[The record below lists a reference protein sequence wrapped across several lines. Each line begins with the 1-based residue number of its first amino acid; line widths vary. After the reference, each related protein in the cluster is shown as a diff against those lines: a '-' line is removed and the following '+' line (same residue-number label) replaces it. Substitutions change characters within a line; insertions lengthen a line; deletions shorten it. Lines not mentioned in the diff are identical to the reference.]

1 MSFADQ
7 FLRKEK
13 VADNTEAVLQLLNI
27 ISNPESKVL
36 LTPDQASSVKSLQ
49 SRCSFQVK
57 PLVEIYRDRLWAAW
71 KKYED
76 PEMDLKTAISKHEE
90 NKVSESQARD
100 KALKEAKSDGTS
112 VVQTTVPPRDFHETI
127 IEIQN
132 AQYLIDPKTGV
143 ASANP
148 LQYSKKIEWDDFMDE
163 VHINP
168 YSGTVDLYKTLLSL
182 MEECARVGCTRDQ
195 LCKVYKMFVFHHMK
209 ESYNALSYEKDAETI
224 FDILMGLLDV
234 SGHLNKM
241 KECLRM
247 IKRKPHVGITTPI
260 RAYQSIIAEVLSIQS
275 PNSTEKENREQA
287 MKEASKAVKFF
298 TTKAVWAELQQ
309 WKESFKHKHHRFA
322 MLSEVIDFIN
332 EIETQPGMR
341 PSSTLT
347 LDNQEVKIDLF
358 LSDTQQNW
366 SCQFGQGF
374 DEIHEEDEEYEYEEE
389 DYEEVHTSELSE
401 MGPRYANLSSSPG
414 SQYGNEASTIAAHDG
429 RKTRQQPG
437 PLTPGMARWGEHGH
451 VSPTKKKGG
460 KGKAKSTFPLRPSSN
475 QGAGSSRGSGA
486 RPSDRKSRSTQRSS
500 TSSSPSVPK
509 ASTSPVTP
517 RSGAPSPSA
526 EQPTRQGSSIPPRS
540 GSASSTESSYKRG
553 KSAERSESQIRRNR
567 SPSVGRCW
575 ICWKRH
581 PEGRCA
587 YGKIKATSDM
597 CKCGYGYHPRNKCL
611 TPSVDQPAPARSSSK
626 EKGSNKSSHPFM
638 PQNNK
643 GHPN

>member
-1 MSFADQ
+1 MSFADSY
-7 FLRKEK
+7 LRKEK

-27 ISNPESKVL
+27 FASSDSNIT
-36 LTPDQASSVKSLQ
+36 LTPDQANSVKTLQ
-49 SRCSFQVK
+49 SKCSFQVK
-57 PLVEIYRDRLWAAW
+57 PLVEIYRDRLWTAW

-76 PEMDLKTAISKHEE
+76 PKMDLKTAISRHEE
-90 NKVSESQARD
+90 NKVAESQARE
-100 KALKEAKSDGTS
+100 KILKEGKSDGTS
-112 VVQTTVPPRDFHETI
+112 VVQAAVPPRDFHETI

-132 AQYLIDPKTGV
+132 AQYLINPKTGI
-143 ASANP
+143 AGSEP

-163 VHINP
+163 VHVNP

-260 RAYQSIIAEVLSIQS
+260 RAYQSIISEVLSIQS

-309 WKESFKHKHHRFA
+309 WKETFKHKHNRFA

-332 EIETQPGMR
+332 EIEIQPGMR
-341 PSSTLT
+341 PTSTLT

-366 SCQFGQGF
+366 SCQFGQDF
-374 DEIHEEDEEYEYEEE
+374 DDTHDEDEEYDCDDE
-389 DYEEVHTSELSE
+389 DYEEVNTSELSE
-401 MGPRYANLSSSPG
+401 LGPRYANLPSSPN
-414 SQYGNEASTIAAHDG
+414 SQYGNETSTIAAHD

-437 PLTPGMARWGEHGH
+437 TLQPGMARWGAQGH
-451 VSPTKKKGG
+451 VSPAKKKGG
-460 KGKAKSTFPLRPSSN
+460 KGKPKPTFPFRPSSSVGS
-475 QGAGSSRGSGA
+475 GASRGSAA
-486 RPSDRKSRSTQRSS
+486 RNSERQSRSTQRSS
-500 TSSSPSVPK
+500 SGSAPSVPR
-509 ASTSPVTP
+509 ASSPATP

-526 EQPTRQGSSIPPRS
+526 RPPPGLETSPPHRS
-540 GSASSTESSYKRG
+540 GSASSTESSFRKGR
-553 KSAERSESQIRRNR
+553 SAERSASQLRRNLR
-567 SPSVGRCW
+567 TPSVGRCW
-575 ICWKRH
+575 ICWRRH
-581 PEGRCA
+581 PDGRCE
-587 YGKIKATSDM
+587 YGKIKAAQDM
-597 CKCGYGYHPRNKCL
+597 CKCGNGFHPRNVCL

-626 EKGSNKSSHPFM
+626 EKKPNKPSHPFM

-643 GHPN
+643 HPN